1 MNLRRC
7 LNAPLR
13 TRVMARRSPRSYS
26 ALLLCQPSR
35 VTWRRWQVIRQG
47 TDVSR
52 VTVQG
57 PPGARGCL
65 GQGLGLGASEAPRRE
80 RRDLGDDQT
89 RLSHSFRVQTVRRV
103 MAVMLTGQG
112 IYLVSRRSQPLSQPA
127 VRLVLSLVWFWPAPG
142 AP

>member
-1 MNLRRC
+1 M
-7 LNAPLR
+7 
-13 TRVMARRSPRSYS
+13 
-26 ALLLCQPSR
+26 
-35 VTWRRWQVIRQG
+35 
-47 TDVSR
+47 SR

-127 VRLVLSLVWFWPAPG
+127 VRLVLSLVYDFGPHPAHRRVSYLWTVVFG
-142 AP
+142 QVS